1 MTLPPTH
8 VQLLWFS
15 FSNANKAESINSVP
29 QINLFLC
36 KRKSEVLVLGTMKSS
51 WVALFE
57 NAYVSDAMSPMQKR
71 ILL

>member
-1 MTLPPTH
+1 MTLPPTR

-15 FSNANKAESINSVP
+15 FSNANKAESITSVP
-29 QINLFLC
+29 HINLFLS
-36 KRKSEVLVLGTMKSS
+36 KSNGEVLVLGTMKSS

-57 NAYVSDAMSPMQKR
+57 NAYVSDVMSPTQKR